1 MKQLLVFLLALI
13 ILPISDNLFAQSI
26 ADKVTIRRTDYGVP
40 HIMANDFKSV
50 AFGLAYAE
58 CEDRGEKVIIPLI
71 KARGIFAK
79 FNTKEDIDRDMYA
92 KLTQSL
98 TRNTYHLLSQDTR
111 DILDGFA
118 EGVNYY
124 LQNHPDK
131 FPAWFYR
138 EYNGIDVATVSNFS
152 SHPSSRS
159 ASDFL
164 KVLAEKKKNSL
175 ANDDVGSNA
184 WALAPERTKSGSAIL
199 MRNPHL
205 SWEAGYYEAH
215 ITVPGKVNFYG
226 DFRIGGMFS
235 IICGFND
242 HLGWSTTN
250 NHPDLEEVYAL
261 KVDPSQPDHYLLD
274 GGSFPVSRKLVEVEF
289 KNGEGSGIVTKEW
302 LYTPFGPVIHREDG
316 FIYIVKTADWNNF
329 QRGEQLM
336 SMLKSKNLDEW
347 KSAMKN
353 RHISSSNYTYAD
365 AEGNI
370 FYIWNASTPKLPH
383 VFQGDTVAHIANSV
397 NDIWTVVQDFYKIP
411 QLLNPQGGYLQ
422 NSNDP
427 FYLTNLHQP
436 IPADGQPDN
445 YPEPDLRVRSQH
457 SISLLD
463 NEKQF
468 SLEEVVAM
476 KYSMKMLAADRL
488 KPDLI
493 TIINSNNPDSEYQEV
508 AQYLNNW
515 DNTSARESQGSVL
528 FNEWFWNYRS
538 LVGNDNIYKT
548 AWNWDQ
554 PTTTPIGIN
563 NADSAYKALVMAVD
577 SLKLNYNSYKMAW
590 GDMYRVRR
598 GDVDVP
604 VGGGSGTVGNFRVL
618 YFNDDEDGKKSAVGG
633 DGWVFAV
640 EFGKK
645 IKAYSI
651 LAYGQSNDSENS
663 HFADQAALFADN
675 KMKKVAFSEKE
686 IKKALKKE
694 YKPGEE
700 K

>member
-1 MKQLLVFLLALI
+1 MKHLLILVTLVLLSTP
-13 ILPISDNLFAQSI
+13 ILFSQSI
-26 ADKVTIRRTDYGVP
+26 PDDVTIRRTAYGVP
-40 HIMANDFKSV
+40 HILADNLKSV

-58 CEDRGEKVIIPLI
+58 CEDRGEKVIEPLI
-71 KARGIFAK
+71 RARGVYAK
-79 FNTKEDIDRDMYA
+79 FTSDEYADMDMYA

-111 DILDGFA
+111 DVLDGFA
-118 EGVNYY
+118 SGINYY
-124 LQNHPDK
+124 LEKHPNQ
-131 FPAWFYR
+131 FPDWYYR
-138 EYNGIDVATVSNFS
+138 KYNGIDVATVSNFS
-152 SHPSSRS
+152 SLPSSRS
-159 ASDFL
+159 AREFL
-164 KVLAEKKKNSL
+164 RLLAEKKKQSL
-175 ANDDVGSNA
+175 ANDDVGSNV

-205 SWEAGYYEAH
+205 SWQAGYYEAH

-242 HLGWSTTN
+242 NLGWSTTN

-261 KVDPSQPDHYLLD
+261 KVDPSKPDHYLLD
-274 GGSFPVSRKLVEVEF
+274 GGSFPLNRKLVEVEF
-289 KNGEGSGIVTKEW
+289 KNGDGSGIVTKEW

-316 FIYIVKTADWNNF
+316 YVYVLKTADWNNF

-370 FYIWNASTPKLPH
+370 FYLWNASTPKLPH
-383 VFQGDTVAHIANSV
+383 DFQGDTVAHIANSV
-397 NDIWTVVQDFYKIP
+397 NDIWTEVQDFNRIP
-411 QLLNPQGGYLQ
+411 QLLNPKGGYLQ

-427 FYLTNLHQP
+427 FYLTNLNAP
-436 IPADGQPDN
+436 ISAEGQPDN
-445 YPEPDLRVRSQH
+445 YPEPRLRLRSQH

-463 NEKQF
+463 NDKKF
-468 SLEEVVAM
+468 TLEEVVKM
-476 KYSMKMLAADRL
+476 KYSMNMLAADRL
-488 KPDLI
+488 KDDLI
-493 TIINSNNPDSEYQEV
+493 EIIKSNNSGQGDLDV
-508 AQYLNNW
+508 AQYLTNW

-528 FNEWFWNYRS
+528 FNEWFWNYRR
-538 LVGNDNIYKT
+538 LVGGDNVYKT
-548 AWNWDQ
+548 EWSWDA
-554 PTTTPIGIN
+554 PTTTPFGIN
-563 NADSAYKALVMAVD
+563 SPDTAYLALKMSVD
-577 SLKLNYNSYKMAW
+577 SLKARYNTYKMAW
-590 GDMYRVRR
+590 GEVNRVRR
-598 GDVDVP
+598 GNVDVP
-604 VGGGSGTVGNFRVL
+604 VGGGAGTLGNFRVL
-618 YFNDDEDGKKSAVGG
+618 SFNKDEDGKNSVVSG

-640 EFGKK
+640 EFGKT

-651 LAYGQSNDSENS
+651 LAYGQSNNPENA
-663 HFADQAALFADN
+663 HFSDQAALFADN
-675 KMKKVAFSEKE
+675 KMKKVAFSEKD
-686 IKKALKKE
+686 IKKTLKKQ